1 MSLSTPKNESL
12 SVRQKTIISIIM
24 SENAIIGSAEFVTIY
39 EKFLAV
45 KKILAKHF
53 TKSHFYRVGLS
64 FDNTDYVLS
73 SDDYCVMEAVDGLS
87 INFSV
92 SKFVY
97 DENVEIKTGINLNFI
112 DGMYIFNILS
122 IVLILYI
129 LAISSVPLS
138 IPDIAPSVVSYK
150 IGNTTANPTM

>member
-1 MSLSTPKNESL
+1 MT
-12 SVRQKTIISIIM
+12 
-24 SENAIIGSAEFVTIY
+24 ENTIIGSAEFVAIY

-45 KKILAKHF
+45 KKILANHF
-53 TKSHFYRVGLS
+53 TKTHFYRVGLS

-97 DENVEIKTGINLNFI
+97 DENVEIKMRVTDNVFNSHFYYYEDKNQRKECFDEFMKRIDAFI
-112 DGMYIFNILS
+112 EKVEKM
-122 IVLILYI
+122 
-129 LAISSVPLS
+129 
-138 IPDIAPSVVSYK
+138 
-150 IGNTTANPTM
+150 

>member
-12 SVRQKTIISIIM
+12 SVRQKKLIISIITM
-24 SENAIIGSAEFVTIY
+24 SQNAIISSAEFVAIY
-39 EKFLAV
+39 EKFLVV
-45 KKILAKHF
+45 KKNLAKHF

-97 DENVEIKTGINLNFI
+97 DENVEIKMRVTDNVFNSHFYYYEDKNQRKECFDEFMKRIDAFI
-112 DGMYIFNILS
+112 EKVEKM
-122 IVLILYI
+122 
-129 LAISSVPLS
+129 
-138 IPDIAPSVVSYK
+138 
-150 IGNTTANPTM
+150 